1 MSKDLTYYCQ
11 DKTRILNDLSN
22 FQKLLEDIIELLL
35 SKDNDD
41 ENENFLIFCENNII
55 EGIILITHFQEESI
69 NLIIIK
75 IFAILIPSLK
85 NDKIIFYLFSNNYMN
100 QIILNIGYNKENNDV
115 DYLSFYINF
124 LKTVANRLDID
135 SFALFFNSSHNKFPL
150 LDEIIIFLTYD
161 DDVMI
166 KNTSR
171 NIFLSLLKLNY
182 GPFIEYIC
190 DLPTITLFLL
200 FAENLKKQIRDLCQ
214 KNENKINIINDY
226 NNKISE
232 IGEKEEMLIDDISFI
247 QDILSINIPKI
258 NYLLINTIFYIPLSY
273 LFNNIITRQN
283 ADISFYI
290 LRLFIENLENEAI
303 KNIIIFIMY
312 SSRIHIKIIDIV
324 ANEEAKD
331 ILKLLDQNKYIFH
344 CNMKN
349 NKKNNKLSFDDYII
363 LNYSK
368 KFLCSLRY
376 IKETDNT
383 YEELKYIS
391 KELNY
396 NENTDNDIYLSINIL
411 NKKVDRINFVIKQ
424 IKNYHDFISKA
435 TGISCGASSKSECF
449 LKIIYNNLISYK
461 ENNIYKNIYLQENI
475 FKNECT
481 YYINEFHLTQHLC
494 TVNELF
500 LINQIIND
508 EKISETLKLSLNLLK
523 DSSEANKKENNNN
536 YIDINSIDDI
546 NDNTKI
552 TKKNSNS
559 EEGVENFDTPPAA
572 GEIDQKEENK
582 NNINN
587 NNSKNINN
595 INFSVIQQN
604 KKEIYEK
611 VFGINYSD
619 NKKNPFFSEIPIL
632 SLPNPV
638 NNKVNISEFNNNI
651 NLIVDNKI
659 MKYLDM
665 NFDNSFFDRI
675 LINYKTNNEFKIV
688 EYLINL
694 LINGKRILNK
704 LIYKLCIDIVEDLLI
719 NSVNFWSIKKKY
731 QLKINEHYKQVLQMI
746 TDFLEKNSLSEQT
759 EYNNYFFEFF
769 EECFYLNSKN
779 IKKDIKKDIFDAPIL
794 LTDLPK
800 EDNTQYKIQYD
811 LLKIPEEKYNII
823 KCLFQKFL
831 SLYDLKYIINNFNDI
846 KRENLIKFQKFPLY
860 FFEEEEFK
868 LYSKINLKKIQ
879 LDQYK
884 LKLKKEKDEIYS
896 EYIMFINNNYIF
908 FCEPFIEDK
917 EIKDENDGET
927 ITITGDG
934 NINSNDEY
942 CTIKLKIA
950 LRKIKIFYDFDKKDN
965 KDKEKNNENNQEK
978 EDKDKVLIL
987 SIKNSE
993 EKIILLFDN
1002 ILETVKHLEIINN
1015 NIKKAVEMEYD
1026 LLKKYMNKLLSDY
1039 STINF

>member
-1 MSKDLTYYCQ
+1 LSKDLIYYCQ
-11 DKTRILNDLSN
+11 DKTRILNDLPK
-22 FQKLLEDIIELLL
+22 FQKLLEDIVELLL
-35 SKDNDD
+35 SKDNED
-41 ENENFLIFCENNII
+41 ENFLIFCENNMI
-55 EGIILITHFQEESI
+55 EGIILISQFQEENI

-100 QIILNIGYNKENNDV
+100 QIILNISYNKENNDN

-124 LKTVANRLDID
+124 LKTLVNRLDIG
-135 SFALFFNSSHNKFPL
+135 SFSLFFNSSHNKFPL

-171 NIFLSLLKLNY
+171 NIFLSLLKLKY
-182 GPFIEYIC
+182 DPFIEYIC
-190 DLPTITLFLL
+190 DIPTITLFLL
-200 FAENLKKQIRDLCQ
+200 FAENLKNQINYFCQ
-214 KNENKINIINDY
+214 RNENKINIINDY
-226 NNKISE
+226 NSKISE

-258 NYLLINTIFYIPLSY
+258 NYLLINTIFCIPLSY
-273 LFNNIITRQN
+273 LFNNILTRQN

-290 LRLFIENLENEAI
+290 LRLFLENLENEAI
-303 KNIIIFIMY
+303 KNIIIFILY

-324 ANEEAKD
+324 ANEETKD
-331 ILKLLDQNKYIFH
+331 ILKLLNQNKYIFH
-344 CNMKN
+344 CNINN
-349 NKKNNKLSFDDYII
+349 NKTNNKLSFDEYII

-368 KFLCSLRY
+368 KFLSSLRY

-391 KELNY
+391 KELKY
-396 NENTDNDIYLSINIL
+396 NENTENDIKLSINIL

-424 IKNYHDFISKA
+424 INNYHDFISKA
-435 TGISCGASSKSECF
+435 TGINCGASSSNENF

-461 ENNIYKNIYLQENI
+461 DNNINKNIYLQENI

-500 LINQIIND
+500 LLSQIIND

-523 DSSEANKKENNNN
+523 NSSEAIKKENNTNN

-546 NDNTKI
+546 SDNPKMS
-552 TKKNSNS
+552 KKSSNS
-559 EEGVENFDTPPAA
+559 EEGVENFDTPPVA
-572 GEIDQKEENK
+572 GEIDSKEENK
-582 NNINN
+582 NNI
-587 NNSKNINN
+587 INN
-595 INFSVIQQN
+595 YSRSNTVINFSAIQSN
-604 KKEIYEK
+604 KKDMYEK
-611 VFGINYSD
+611 VFGIDYSQ
-619 NKKNPFFSEIPIL
+619 KRKMSFSSEIINL

-638 NNKVNISEFNNNI
+638 NNNFNLSEFNNNI

-665 NFDNSFFDRI
+665 DFDNLFFDKI
-675 LINYKTNNEFKIV
+675 LINYRTNNEFKIT

-704 LIYKLCIDIVEDLLI
+704 LIYKLCIDIIEDLLI

-731 QLKINEHYKQVLQMI
+731 QIKINEHYKQVLQMI
-746 TDFLEKNSLSEQT
+746 TDFLEKNSLSEQI

-769 EECFYLNSKN
+769 EECFYLNAKN
-779 IKKDIKKDIFDAPIL
+779 INKDIRKNIFESPIL

-800 EDNTQYKIQYD
+800 EDNIEYKTQYD
-811 LLKIPEEKYNII
+811 LLKIPEEKYHII

-831 SLYDLKYIINNFNDI
+831 SLYDLKYIINNFNDVN
-846 KRENLIKFQKFPLY
+846 RENLIKFQKFPLY

-868 LYSKINLKKIQ
+868 LYSKINLNKIQ
-879 LDQYK
+879 LEQYK
-884 LKLKKEKDEIYS
+884 LKLKKEKDEKYS
-896 EYIMFINNNYIF
+896 DYIMIINKNYIF
-908 FCEPFIEDK
+908 FCEPFVEDK
-917 EIKDENDGET
+917 EIKEENNSE
-927 ITITGDG
+927 INTITGDG

-942 CTIKLKIA
+942 CIIKLKIA
-950 LRKIKIFYDFDKKDN
+950 LRKIKIFYDFDNMDN
-965 KDKEKNNENNQEK
+965 KDKEKNQDNNQEQEEK
-978 EDKDKVLIL
+978 EKMLIL
-987 SIKNSE
+987 SIKDSE

-1002 ILETVKHLEIINN
+1002 ILESAKHVDIINN

-1039 STINF
+1039 STINY

>member
-41 ENENFLIFCENNII
+41 ENENFLIFCENNMI

-587 NNSKNINN
+587 NNSKNNNN

-604 KKEIYEK
+604 KKEMYEK

-638 NNKVNISEFNNNI
+638 NNNVNISEFNNNI

-779 IKKDIKKDIFDAPIL
+779 IKKDIKKDIFEAPIL

-896 EYIMFINNNYIF
+896 EYIMLINNNYIF

-917 EIKDENDGET
+917 EIKDENNGET

-965 KDKEKNNENNQEK
+965 KDNEKDKENNQEK